1 MRAHALSLRSG
12 STHRLTFPRPRIL
25 QANGT
30 DAVILHYKH
39 PPELSGE
46 IWGTIDADTAEPG
59 TRNESQ
65 LCGVYRDHR
74 ALRAKHRRSPE
85 KLMAYRDRDRLPTA
99 RLTGPTALLA
109 EGRDDAPYEQS
120 LSGEGTIIRAVHPAL
135 VEALRR
141 RYRARIGSEVLE
153 EV

>member
-1 MRAHALSLRSG
+1 
-12 STHRLTFPRPRIL
+12 
-25 QANGT
+25 
-30 DAVILHYKH
+30 
-39 PPELSGE
+39 
-46 IWGTIDADTAEPG
+46 
-59 TRNESQ
+59 
-65 LCGVYRDHR
+65 
-74 ALRAKHRRSPE
+74 
-85 KLMAYRDRDRLPTA
+85 MAYRDRDRLPTA

-141 RYRARIGSEVLE
+141 RYRTRIGSEVLE